1 MSDIA
6 VLICLN
12 YGGLPLAR
20 EAIRSGP
27 RVIGLDPNEMVAGLE
42 PGRSNIDNVTDN
54 DVMKMKC
61 CRFCTI
67 ADPNVIALARAVVT
81 CVPTPLS
88 EDGCPGGRFRQTPP
102 NVRKTQGRCQTGTTK
117 PLENTSQQINIALV
131 NKLARSSRDLN
142 IDLWEVI
149 GAAST
154 PTLPIP
160 IIPDRPQLSF
170 PQCARTVGLSLPRV
184 EPAEEINTSMPAHLA
199 RRVQGSAEQTA
210 RQFAVRVANADT
222 YLLLQTTRRMSWT
235 ISPIMPA
242 LGRPLHVTDP
252 HQRCRTGRPGD
263 NTA

>member
-6 VLICLN
+6 VLIGVS
-12 YGGLPLAR
+12 YGALPLAR

-42 PGRSNIDNVTDN
+42 PGRSNIDDVTDN
-54 DVMKMKC
+54 DVTKIKC

-88 EDGCPGGRFRQTPP
+88 EDGRPGGGRFRQTRPHG
-102 NVRKTQGRCQTGTTK
+102 RKNQGRCETGMTK
-117 PLENTSQQINIALV
+117 PSKNTYRQITIALV
-131 NKLARSSRDLN
+131 NKLPRSSRDLN

-154 PTLPIP
+154 PPYRFQSFRHG
-160 IIPDRPQLSF
+160 PDASGHSIRIHPNYLSHNVRAQLRY
-170 PQCARTVGLSLPRV
+170 PRRRV

-199 RRVQGSAEQTA
+199 RRVQGSAEQG
-210 RQFAVRVANADT
+210 Q
-222 YLLLQTTRRMSWT
+222 Q
-235 ISPIMPA
+235 
-242 LGRPLHVTDP
+242 GRP
-252 HQRCRTGRPGD
+252 RCASPMPTPISCSKRHD
-263 NTA
+263 V